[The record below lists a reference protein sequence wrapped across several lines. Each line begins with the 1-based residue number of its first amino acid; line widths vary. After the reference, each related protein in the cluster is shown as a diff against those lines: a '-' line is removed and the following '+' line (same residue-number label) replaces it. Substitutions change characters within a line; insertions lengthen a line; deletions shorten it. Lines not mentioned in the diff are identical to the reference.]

1 MIHLSPSVLGA
12 DFGNLKANI
21 EMTKKAGAD
30 YLHLDIMDGMFVP
43 SISFG
48 MPLVGSLRRQISD
61 MQFDVHMMV
70 EAPER
75 YIKEIAECGAD
86 WITIHAEATPHLDR
100 AVQMIHECGKK
111 AGIAINPSTPLSV
124 LDCRL
129 GQVDMIL
136 IMSVNPGF
144 GGQKL
149 IPYTLDKI
157 RQLHQ
162 ILLEKGL
169 REKVDI
175 QIDGGVTVEN
185 LPQVLEAGANVI
197 VAGSAVF
204 KGDIEANTKAFL
216 DIIKE
221 QKK

>member
-61 MQFDVHMMV
+61 MQFDVQ
-70 EAPER
+70 
-75 YIKEIAECGAD
+75 CGAD

-124 LDCRL
+124 LDCML